1 MISFTTPAFI
11 VRSTD
16 IGAVDR
22 LYTLYTRDRGKLDV
36 IAKGIRKAESKLQS
50 SMQIAAE
57 LEVYVI
63 AQRRFTLGGS
73 VIREVWQTIFSSLQA
88 MWAFQHA
95 LDVVHALTQQE
106 HKDTSVYVLLKNY
119 LHALS
124 MNIHAPSERI
134 AYSTI
139 SFDLHLLGAL
149 GHAPALGRSKEDDRA
164 FALRAGGLHEK
175 KDIAGL
181 PFHPVTKDGRT
192 LLRFA
197 QEKSFEDCFRVAIRW
212 TQAHEQRSYMRALLE
227 EYDASTLSSDRTFKD
242 FFGLK

>member
-1 MISFTTPAFI
+1 MVSFTTPAFI

-50 SMQIAAE
+50 SMQTAAE

-73 VIREVWQTIFSSLQA
+73 VIREVWPKIYSSLQA

-95 LDVVHALTQQE
+95 LDIVHALTQQE
-106 HKDTSVYVLLKNY
+106 HKDSSVYELLKDY
-119 LHALS
+119 LHVLR
-124 MNIHAPSERI
+124 MHIDAPSERV

-149 GHAPALGRSKEDDRA
+149 GHAPALGNSKEDDRA

-175 KDIAGL
+175 KDIAGM
-181 PFHPVTKDGRT
+181 PYHPVTKDGRS

-197 QEKSFEDCFRVAIRW
+197 QQKSFEDCFRVAIHW
-212 TQAHEQRSYMRALLE
+212 AQTNEQRLYIRALLE
-227 EYDASTLSSDRTFKD
+227 EYDASTLPSDRTFKD
-242 FFGLK
+242 FFSQK